1 MNTKRLA
8 ADGLFLA
15 LSLVVSYIEVLLP
28 IPVGI
33 PGVKIGLANG
43 VIIILLFFT
52 TWRRALGI
60 SVIRIVLAGFLFG
73 NPMTI
78 VYSLAGGI
86 LSLAVMGILKQV
98 KGFSEIGISVGG
110 GVAHN
115 IGQLSVAVLLMENV
129 RIYYYAPVLLIT
141 GTIAGVFIG
150 VLSALLLKKIPKQ
163 LFAN

>member
-1 MNTKRLA
+1 MSTKRLA

-33 PGVKIGLANG
+33 PGVKVGLANG
-43 VIIILLFFT
+43 VIMVLLFFT
-52 TWRRALGI
+52 TWKRTLGI
-60 SVIRIVLAGFLFG
+60 SVIRILLVGFLFG

-86 LSLAVMGILKQV
+86 LSLVVMAVLK
-98 KGFSEIGISVGG
+98 KINGFSEVGISVGG

-115 IGQLSVAVLLMENV
+115 IGQLSVAVLLMENA
-129 RIYYYAPVLLIT
+129 RIYYYTPVLLVT
-141 GTIAGVFIG
+141 GTIAGVIIG
-150 VLSALLLKKIPKQ
+150 VLSALLLKKIPRQ
-163 LFAN
+163 LFAD

>member
-1 MNTKRLA
+1 MSTKRLA

-43 VIIILLFFT
+43 VIMVLLFFT
-52 TWRRALGI
+52 TWKRTLGI
-60 SVIRIVLAGFLFG
+60 SVIRILLVGFLFG

-86 LSLAVMGILKQV
+86 LSLVVMAVLK
-98 KGFSEIGISVGG
+98 KINGFSEVGISVGG

-115 IGQLSVAVLLMENV
+115 IGQLSVAVLLMENA
-129 RIYYYAPVLLIT
+129 RIYYYTPVLLVT
-141 GTIAGVFIG
+141 GTIAGVIIG
-150 VLSALLLKKIPKQ
+150 VLSALLLKKIPRQ
-163 LFAN
+163 LFAD